1 MGGETPLGPLAHSG
15 MTLFYRHSTMQIDIG
30 KGVGG
35 IIFGLTE
42 DEIHAAIG
50 APDKIYVTDLE
61 TRDLQYFS
69 LKLVLK
75 IEIDNDSRLGWIEVH
90 NKSITFPW
98 CNPWSTE
105 KTELLKSLA
114 SKLGEEPEI
123 DDYGHMESY
132 MFAENWVELQ
142 FELGELSCINFGV
155 LYGDDDQPLW
165 PIQHE
170 SGR

>member
-1 MGGETPLGPLAHSG
+1 VA
-15 MTLFYRHSTMQIDIG
+15 D
-30 KGVGG
+30 
-35 IIFGLTE
+35 
-42 DEIHAAIG
+42 
-50 APDKIYVTDLE
+50 DLE

-75 IEIDNDSRLGWIEVH
+75 IEIDNDSKMGWIEVH
-90 NKSITFPW
+90 NKSIFFPW
-98 CNPWSTE
+98 CDPWST
-105 KTELLKSLA
+105 KKNELLKSLV

-132 MFAENWVELQ
+132 TFAEHWVELQ

-165 PIQHE
+165 PTQHE
-170 SGR
+170 S